1 MAKTRVKSESPARRA
16 KVAAKPGG
24 RSRKVAPVQ
33 PRAERD
39 RIQGQANRD
48 EARGRRRRQSAAA
61 ADVAPI
67 PSPAVED
74 PSRRAACGAS
84 LKLFFETYFP
94 AAFTLAWSADH
105 EKVIAKVERAIHS
118 GGMFCLAMP
127 RGSGKSTIFRLAAV
141 WAILYGHCRYVVLVA
156 ATADRGDELLDAIKT
171 VLRFNDLLW
180 QDFKTELHAIR
191 ALEGEPRRCR
201 GQTFDGQPTQIEWGA
216 GKIVFPT
223 IPGSMASG
231 AIITGCGLTG
241 GEIRGQFHTGSDGQ
255 TVIRPDLVLV
265 DDPQTKQTARSKTQ
279 TKERVDLINGDVLGM
294 AGPDRRI
301 SGLACVTVIEHDDLA
316 EKLLDREA
324 SPAWQGERMQMLYAW
339 PTAEE
344 YWDQYLEILR
354 GELMNDGDGSEATAF
369 YAANQEAMD
378 AGSIVAWPE
387 RKEGRLTGLQLA
399 MDLCFRD
406 RGTFMAEYQNDP
418 ETSDDDLE
426 KISSDDVVNKANG
439 LDRRRVADGR
449 EKITA
454 HVDIHDKLLYY
465 TVCAWSQGFAGEI
478 IDYGTWPKQRSRH
491 FAMRNARTTLQSTAP
506 SGLPDLDAAILHG
519 LRMLTG
525 ELLSRTYQRM
535 DGAAMFIDSLGID
548 IGYKDYLVR
557 QLIQVS
563 PHAARIQPMK
573 GEGIG
578 PDKKP
583 ISEYRRG
590 KGVVIGNHWWTP
602 PVKGTNQLRH
612 VHTDTNHWKSFVH
625 RRLAVPLG
633 GRGCLSLW
641 GMAKDREQ
649 HRYWAEMIADS
660 EYFERT
666 EGRGRVVDVW
676 TLHVNKPDN
685 HAFDNLVGCA
695 VLASKL
701 GITDADAVPRPVRQ
715 KVRLSDVQRQKRQQ
729 RMGAR

>member
-1 MAKTRVKSESPARRA
+1 MPKKGPTRDTPGSRRKAPAKQAPA
-16 KVAAKPGG
+16 KVH
-24 RSRKVAPVQ
+24 SEQ
-33 PRAERD
+33 D
-39 RIQGQANRD
+39 RRQGQANRD
-48 EARGRRRRQSAAA
+48 ESRERRRRQSAAS

-67 PSPAVED
+67 PEPEIENPA
-74 PSRRAACGAS
+74 RRAECGRS
-84 LKLFFETYFP
+84 LKRFFEVYFP

-105 EKVIAKVERAIHS
+105 EKVIAKVERAIAS
-118 GGMFCLAMP
+118 GGLFCLAMP

-156 ATADRGDELLDAIKT
+156 ATAERGDELLDAIKT

-180 QDFKTELHAIR
+180 ADFKTELHAIR

-201 GQTFDGQPTQIEWGA
+201 GQTFDGDPTQIEWGA

-223 IPGSMASG
+223 VPGSMASG

-294 AGPDRRI
+294 AGPDRKI
-301 SGLACVTVIEHDDLA
+301 AGLACVTVIEHEDLA

-339 PTAEE
+339 PTSEE
-344 YWDQYLEILR
+344 LWDEYVETLR
-354 GELMNDGDGSEATAF
+354 GDLMNDGDGSVATEF
-369 YAANQEAMD
+369 YLANRAEMD
-378 AGSIVAWPE
+378 AGAVVAWPE
-387 RKEGRLTGLQLA
+387 RTEGRASGLQLA

-406 RGTFMAEYQNDP
+406 RGTFMAEYQNTP

-426 KISSDDVVNKANG
+426 KISADDVVAKVNG
-439 LDRRRVADGR
+439 LERRRVADER

-465 TVCAWSQGFAGEI
+465 TVMAWGSGFAGEV

-491 FAMRNARTTLQSTAP
+491 FAMRNARTTLQTSAP
-506 SGLPDLDAAILHG
+506 SGTPDADAAILHG

-525 ELLSRTYQRM
+525 DLLSRTYSRL
-535 DGAAMFIDSLGID
+535 DGASMFIDSLGID

-557 QLIQVS
+557 QLLQIS

-573 GEGIG
+573 GAGIG
-578 PDKKP
+578 PENKP
-583 ISEYRRG
+583 ISEYRRS

-602 PVKGTNQLRH
+602 PIRGTTQIRH
-612 VHTDTNHWKSFVH
+612 VHVDTNHWKSFVH
-625 RRLAVPLG
+625 RHLAIPLG
-633 GRGCLSLW
+633 GKGCVSLW
-641 GMAKDREQ
+641 GAAKDREQ

-676 TLHVNKPDN
+676 SLHVNKPDN
-685 HAFDNLVGCA
+685 HAFDNVVGCA

-701 GITDADAVPRPVRQ
+701 GITEADSVPRPTRQ
-715 KVRLSDVQRQKRQQ
+715 KVKLSEVQKHKRQQ